1 MLTLNLLP
9 GLYII
14 TSRSFCNLCRF
25 VELKVV
31 RDFYIFLFFNELR
44 LFFVVFSNFSHA
56 KYTLGI
62 ISEEE
67 NNHQSILKGAF
78 SWHPFTTLSLPTDF
92 SHWRFHEEGSQISKI
107 LKPLRKDKRF
117 LSLKFNHSLLPSLL
131 HGPGL
136 QWALITAVHD
146 GATALHGAFSRVTH
160 MQCRGPRFPNQPI
173 ILHTHRL
180 KASIINH
187 GSPK

>member
-1 MLTLNLLP
+1 MLPLNLP
-9 GLYII
+9 GLYLI
-14 TSRSFCNLCRF
+14 TSRSFCNLCCF

-31 RDFYIFLFFNELR
+31 RDFYIFLFFNE
-44 LFFVVFSNFSHA
+44 FVVFCNFSHA
-56 KYTLGI
+56 KYILGI
-62 ISEEE
+62 TSEEK
-67 NNHQSILKGAF
+67 NNHESILKGAF
-78 SWHPFTTLSLPTDF
+78 SWHPFTTLSLPTDY

-107 LKPLRKDKRF
+107 LKPLRKDKHF

-160 MQCRGPRFPNQPI
+160 MQCRGQRFPNQPI

>member
-1 MLTLNLLP
+1 MLPLNLP
-9 GLYII
+9 GLYLI
-14 TSRSFCNLCRF
+14 TSRSFCNLCCF

-31 RDFYIFLFFNELR
+31 RDFYIFLFFNE
-44 LFFVVFSNFSHA
+44 FVVFCNFSHA

-62 ISEEE
+62 TSEEE
-67 NNHQSILKGAF
+67 NNHESILKGAF
-78 SWHPFTTLSLPTDF
+78 SWYPFTALSLPTDY

-107 LKPLRKDKRF
+107 LKPLRKDKHF

-160 MQCRGPRFPNQPI
+160 MQCRGQRFPNQPI